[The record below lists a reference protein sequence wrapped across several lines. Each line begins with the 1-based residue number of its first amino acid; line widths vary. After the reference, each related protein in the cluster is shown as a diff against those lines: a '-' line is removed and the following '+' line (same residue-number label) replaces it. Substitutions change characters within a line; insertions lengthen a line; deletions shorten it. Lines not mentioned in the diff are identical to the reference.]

1 MNRTGLF
8 IALGLAL
15 VIGAVFGLYPE
26 LDLKLAA
33 LFYDPAT
40 KSFPLKLNALAAL
53 ARDGAMW
60 VAWGLALPAIIALLV
75 KLVRP
80 DRPLLMSGRAAVF
93 LLVTLV
99 LAAGVLTNLT
109 FKSYW
114 SRPRP
119 VVVTEFNGPLNFV
132 PWWDPRGR
140 CDKNCSFFSGEGATA
155 FWTYAPAALT
165 PPAWRPLAYAA
176 ATAFGV
182 VTSVL
187 RMAFGGHF
195 FTDVAAAALVTFVV
209 IWLVHG
215 YIYRWPSTRTTDA
228 AIDAR
233 LTRLAWPGL
242 IWRRRLWAAVRPSP
256 KPSFVHRITDVHPDD

>member
-8 IALGLAL
+8 IALGLAAI
-15 VIGAVFGLYPE
+15 IGLLFGLYPE

-40 KSFPLKLNALAAL
+40 KSFPLKLDTPAMF

-60 VAWGLALPAIIALLV
+60 IAWGFALPAIVALV
-75 KLVRP
+75 AKLARP
-80 DRPLLMSGRAAVF
+80 DRPLLMSGRAVLF

-119 VVVTEFNGPLNFV
+119 VVVTQFNGPLNFV
-132 PWWDPRGR
+132 PWWDPRGG

-176 ATAFGV
+176 ATVFGIL
-182 VTSVL
+182 TSVL

-195 FTDVAAAALVTFVV
+195 FTDVATAGLVTFLV

-215 YIYRWPSTRTTDA
+215 YIYRWPSTRMTDA
-228 AIDAR
+228 DIDAR
-233 LTRLAWPGL
+233 LTRLAWPGFVW
-242 IWRRRLWAAVRPSP
+242 WRRLLAGSRPP
-256 KPSFVHRITDVHPDD
+256 NKPTFVNRITEAHPDD